1 MTQFNERY
9 KHTLYLFLVKLV
21 MPVYNLQIKDHAVFF
36 QDEESKDLNLDSL
49 CCINV
54 VRNLNKK
61 LSTTN
66 NPYAT

>member
-1 MTQFNERY
+1 
-9 KHTLYLFLVKLV
+9 

-36 QDEESKDLNLDSL
+36 QDEESKDLKLDSL